1 MTTQEKEQ
9 ICSIAAMLFAPPDA
23 MLVDDL
29 EQEDFRLLLAKCFRK
44 WGCDHPDMVSPF
56 IRRLDRN
63 SFLGS
68 LQDEYERLFTD
79 LDGVRISLVES
90 TYKPWTMD
98 KECGVVFAASKGLVM
113 GDWAAH
119 LLDIYERLSLEIPE
133 DFRST
138 PDHLVLEL
146 EFLALLHQTA
156 PRERIS
162 MFVEDHLDWIPEL
175 KKEMDK
181 AGASPF
187 YRNAVEF
194 IQLFLEHETNHGKV
208 KNHGKKRIC

>member
-29 EQEDFRLLLAKCFRK
+29 EQESFHRLLAKCFLK
-44 WGCDHPDMVSPF
+44 WGRDSEMASPF
-56 IRRLDRN
+56 IRGWDRD
-63 SFLGS
+63 SFLGA
-68 LQDEYERLFTD
+68 LQSEYERLFTD
-79 LDGVRISLVES
+79 MDGVRISLVES
-90 TYKPWTMD
+90 TYKPWTLD
-98 KECGVVFAASKGLVM
+98 KDCGMVFAASKGLVM

-146 EFLALLHQTA
+146 EFLSLLHQSA
-156 PRERIS
+156 PKEWIS
-162 MFVEDHLDWIPEL
+162 TFVEDHLDWIPEL

-181 AGASPF
+181 AGSSPF
-187 YRNAVEF
+187 YKNAVEF
-194 IQLFLEHETNHGKV
+194 VQLFLEHETSDGKV
-208 KNHGKKRIC
+208 NDHGKKRIC

>member
-9 ICSIAAMLFAPPDA
+9 ICSIAAMLFAPPDE

-29 EQEDFRLLLAKCFRK
+29 EQEGFRNLLSKCFLK
-44 WGCDHPDMVSPF
+44 WGRDPEMVSPF
-56 IRRLDRN
+56 IRGVDRD
-63 SFLGS
+63 SFLGA
-68 LQDEYERLFTD
+68 LRGEYERLFTD

-90 TYKPWTMD
+90 TYKPWTLD
-98 KECGVVFAASKGLVM
+98 KDCGVVFAASKGLVM

-119 LLDIYERLSLEIPE
+119 LQDIYEHLSLEIPE

-156 PRERIS
+156 PKEWIS
-162 MFVEDHLDWIPEL
+162 KFVEDHLDWIPEL
-175 KKEMDK
+175 KKEMEK
-181 AGASPF
+181 AVPFPF

-194 IQLFLEHETNHGKV
+194 VQLFLEHETSDGKV
-208 KNHGKKRIC
+208 NDHGKKRIC